1 MTEAPAPIEIMIPG
15 TFTAM
20 EGVTVSFT
28 EADLAAIA
36 AAYDPA
42 TNPAPLVVGHPKTDD
57 PAYGW
62 AKRVFVEGGKLYA
75 EAGDIDPS
83 FAEAVSAKR
92 YSRISPRFYNKDQPN
107 NPTPGNF
114 YLKHIGFLG
123 AQAPAIRGIRP
134 VSFEEADGEG
144 CLTFSQNLEM
154 ETQDM
159 SKTDDKPNDA
169 PQTVKI
175 GGEDMSFAEAQTALE
190 KREADIAAREKAL
203 ADKATK
209 DRHDANVSFCESLV
223 TQGRVAPATKD
234 KVVFLLDTLSAAPE
248 EVSFGEGDA
257 AATPAAVMRDLLSQ
271 AKPVISFGEI
281 VKRKDDVV
289 DGAGDD
295 PHEIARKAVS
305 FAEDERKAGRVVS
318 ASAAV
323 RHVIA
328 GEKA

>member
-42 TNPAPLVVGHPKTDD
+42 TNPAPLVLGHPKTDD

-62 AKRVFVEGGKLYA
+62 AKRVFVQNGKLYA

-144 CLTFSQNLEM
+144 CLTFSQNLET

-159 SKTDDKPNDA
+159 SKTDDKPTA
-169 PQTVKI
+169 LEPQMINI
-175 GGEDMSFAEAQTALE
+175 GGKDVSFAEAQSALE
-190 KREADIAAREKAL
+190 KREADITAREKAL
-203 ADKATK
+203 VDQLAK
-209 DRHDANVSFCESLV
+209 DRHEANVSFCESLV

-248 EVSFGEGDA
+248 DISFGEGDA
-257 AATPAAVMRDLLSQ
+257 AAAPAAVLRDLLSQ

-281 VKRKDDVV
+281 AKRKDDA

-328 GEKA
+328 ELA

>member
-1 MTEAPAPIEIMIPG
+1 MTDATAPIEIMIPG
-15 TFTAM
+15 TFTSM
-20 EGVTVSFT
+20 EGVTISFS
-28 EADLAAIA
+28 EADLAGIA
-36 AAYDPA
+36 AAYDA
-42 TNPAPLVVGHPKTDD
+42 AANPAPLVVGHPKTDD

-92 YSRISPRFYNKDQPN
+92 YSRISPRFYTKDQPN
-107 NPTPGNF
+107 NPAPGNY

-144 CLTFSQNLEM
+144 CLTFSQNLET
-154 ETQDM
+154 ETKDM
-159 SKTDDKPNDA
+159 SKPDDKPT
-169 PQTVKI
+169 PLEQTVNI
-175 GGEDMSFAEAQTALE
+175 GGKDVSFAEAQSALE

-203 ADKATK
+203 VDQLAK
-209 DRHDANVSFCESLV
+209 DRHEANVSFCESLV

-234 KVVFLLDTLSAAPE
+234 KVVFLLDALSAAPE

-257 AATPAAVMRDLLSQ
+257 AATAAAVMRDLLSQ

-281 VKRKDDVV
+281 VKRKDDA

-295 PHEIARKAVS
+295 PHEIARRAVS

-328 GEKA
+328 GEKT